1 MDFRFIVDQT
11 QGKTAFRVEND
22 DFLAKC
28 LKFFIIGAQFSFQ
41 VDLWGIRSAPKPSLK
56 GRACILP

>member
-11 QGKTAFRVEND
+11 QGKTAFRVVHD

-28 LKFFIIGAQFSFQ
+28 LKFFVPVAQFSFH

-56 GRACILP
+56 